1 MYDQSVGIFGYVRT
15 AKVGQPGK
23 CYLVPSLT
31 IFHLIHKL
39 QEKNVVKNI
48 QYVPNYQDL
57 NYCDP
62 CNMGNYKIG
71 KNF

>member
-1 MYDQSVGIFGYVRT
+1 MYDQSVGIFRFVRT

-23 CYLVPSLT
+23 CYLVPSLP

-39 QEKNVVKNI
+39 QEKNVVK
-48 QYVPNYQDL
+48 NYQDL